1 MFTRDE
7 LDEDEDLPQPYRFEK
22 RRKHLL
28 KEKSLKFGMTIDGAE
43 ARRLFDID
51 SIMMNEDEQVEE
63 EF

>member
-1 MFTRDE
+1 
-7 LDEDEDLPQPYRFEK
+7 LPHPYRFEK

-28 KEKSLKFGMTIDGAE
+28 KEKSLKFGMTIEGAE

-51 SIMMNEDEQVEE
+51 SVMMNEDEQVEE